1 MKTSVIIT
9 FLILNSF
16 QLIAQQNNAEEILAG
31 IEKNNT
37 TLAAFRKL
45 TDAEKIG
52 NRTGIYLSN
61 PDVEFNYLWGSPS
74 DIGNRT
80 DVTIRQSVD
89 FPTVYKFRSQIS
101 ELKNQQAELEYRKQ
115 RIAILYE
122 ARLLCTGIVHA
133 NAIKSALADRL
144 DNARQVARSYK
155 RKFEAGETNILEYNK
170 AEMSLLNISKDAEI
184 VEIERNAKLAELA
197 NLNGGIEVEL
207 NDSVFDVQPVETD
220 FETWYAQA
228 EKQNPVL
235 QWIKQEVVIS
245 EKQRKQNVAK
255 SLPKLN
261 AGYMSEKVVGMH
273 YQGITSGI
281 SIPLWENK
289 NTLKYADARIEAMQS
304 AEHDAKIMFYN
315 RMKAL
320 HTKVLVQQKSV
331 EDYRNMLAKFN
342 NHNLLKTALDKG
354 EISLTEYLLE
364 QSLYFESYRKMLDSE
379 LELYKTIAE
388 LNQYR

>member
-16 QLIAQQNNAEEILAG
+16 QLIAQQNNAEQILAG

-80 DVTIRQSVD
+80 DVTIRQSFD

-133 NAIKSALADRL
+133 NALKSTLAERL
-144 DNARQVARSYK
+144 DNARQVAGSYK
-155 RKFEAGETNILEYNK
+155 RKYEAGETNILEYNK
-170 AEMSLLNISKDAEI
+170 AEMSLLNISKEAEI

-289 NTLKYADARIEAMQS
+289 NTVKYADARIEAMQS
-304 AEHDAKIMFYN
+304 AEYDAKIMFYN